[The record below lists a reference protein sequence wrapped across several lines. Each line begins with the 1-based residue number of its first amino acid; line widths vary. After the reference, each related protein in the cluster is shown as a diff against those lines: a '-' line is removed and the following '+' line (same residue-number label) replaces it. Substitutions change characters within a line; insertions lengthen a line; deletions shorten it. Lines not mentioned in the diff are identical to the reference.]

1 MNPADLRFPDCAGY
15 PAVLNVARF
24 GTPVG
29 EMLAVSAS
37 DGLCLLEFADKKH
50 LQRELNQLHTA
61 LQANFSWQKSA
72 YHETLQQELAD
83 YFAGRLKTFTTPLHI
98 IGTDF
103 QKQAWQALLTVPYG
117 ATISYKEQAQQL
129 GNPRAVRAVA
139 AANGQNKLSIL
150 IPCHRIIG
158 SDGRLTGYAGG
169 LARKKFLLDLESGMS
184 QGDLF

>member
-1 MNPADLRFPDCAGY
+1 MNPVDLRFPDCADY
-15 PAVLNVARF
+15 TAVLNVARF
-24 GTPVG
+24 DTPVG
-29 EMLAVSAS
+29 KMLAVFAS
-37 DGLCLLEFADKKH
+37 DGLCLLEFADQLN
-50 LQRELNQLHTA
+50 LQRELNRLHA
-61 LQANFSWQKSA
+61 VLQANFSWQKSV

-83 YFAGRLKTFTTPLHI
+83 YFAGRLKTFATPLHI

-103 QKQAWQALLTVPYG
+103 QQQAWQVLQTIPYG
-117 ATISYKEQAQQL
+117 ATLSYKEQARQL
-129 GNPRAVRAVA
+129 GNTRAVRAVA
-139 AANGQNKLSIL
+139 AANGQNKISII

>member
-1 MNPADLRFPDCAGY
+1 MQPADLRFPHHDDHT
-15 PAVLNVARF
+15 AVLNVARID
-24 GTPVG
+24 TPVG
-29 EMLAVSAS
+29 KMLAVFAS
-37 DGLCLLEFADKKH
+37 DGLCLLEFADQPN
-50 LQRELNQLHTA
+50 LQRELNRLHEV

-72 YHETLQQELAD
+72 HHDLLQTELAD
-83 YFAGRLKTFTTPLHI
+83 YFAGRLKNFSVPLHL

-103 QKQAWQALLTVPYG
+103 QKQAWQVLQTIPYG
-117 ATISYKEQAQQL
+117 ATLSYKEQARQL
-129 GNPRAVRAVA
+129 GNTRAVRAVA
-139 AANGQNKLSIL
+139 AANGQNKISII